1 MRRRAIEW
9 AKSAAIV
16 LLLLSAALLTL
27 TAVSYSGAQTPPLAR
42 LASDLR
48 GASDQPPRKAQA
60 PAQTD
65 ASSPL
70 LISIRTGAGRA
81 SFWGASDEL
90 GDVYETLGGFLA
102 EALGTAGAPA
112 RVSEADFSEGASDE
126 GVYFRFPGEIPLPV
140 LAAWLDASCAAPVS
154 ADRFV
159 LSAGGDTLRLLAAG
173 EGGVYAMETR
183 AAARTLRAALLA
195 YPDDGSRLAAETDG
209 PCARLDP
216 LSLIDASVTSLA
228 AGQASNPC
236 DGAFL
241 TAAAAA
247 LGFNPY
253 GDGSYRDASG
263 GVVFPEADCTLRFG
277 GDGEMLLRSQALRSR
292 FSAAGSGDGDCVE
305 YTRALLETLSD
316 GRLGDASLQFTALRH
331 EDGQTVVSFSY
342 ILGGLPLS
350 LGGDAA
356 AEARFTGAS
365 LSELRFRVRRYTL
378 SQTERI
384 SLLPPAQAAPVLP
397 DGAPLELSY
406 ADEGDGALAA
416 GWLLG

>member
-1 MRRRAIEW
+1 MRRRAVEW
-9 AKSAAIV
+9 AKSAAIL

-27 TAVSYSGAQTPPLAR
+27 TAVSYSGAETPPLTR
-42 LASDLR
+42 LEAYLR

-70 LISIRTGAGRA
+70 LISVRTDAGRA
-81 SFWGASDEL
+81 SFWGASEEL
-90 GDVYETLGGFLA
+90 GGVYETLGGFLA
-102 EALGTAGAPA
+102 EALGTAGTPA
-112 RVSEADFSEGASDE
+112 RAREADFHEAASGE

-140 LAAWLDASCAAPVS
+140 LAVWLDASCGAPVS

-159 LSAGGDTLRLLAAG
+159 LSTGGGAVRLLAAG

-183 AAARTLRAALLA
+183 AAAGTLRGALLA
-195 YPDDGSRLAAETDG
+195 YPDDGSRLAAEMDG
-209 PCARLDP
+209 PCAHLDP
-216 LSLIDASVTSLA
+216 LSLIDASADSLA
-228 AGQASNPC
+228 AGRASNPC
-236 DGAFL
+236 DGAFF

-253 GDGSYRDASG
+253 GGGSYRDAAG

-277 GDGEMLLRSQALRSR
+277 GDGEMLLRNQTRLSR
-292 FSAAGSGDGDCVE
+292 FSAAGSGDGDCIE
-305 YTRALLETLSD
+305 YARALLEAVSD
-316 GRLGDASLQFTALRH
+316 GYLGDASLQFTALRH

-342 ILGGLPLS
+342 VLGGLPLS

-356 AEARFTGAS
+356 AEARFTGAA
-365 LSELRFRVRRYTL
+365 LSELRFRVRCYTL

-397 DGAPLELSY
+397 DGALLELAY
-406 ADEGDGALAA
+406 ADQGDGALAA
-416 GWLLG
+416 GWLLE